1 MRRQSGSALVQ
12 TMACRL
18 FGAKPF
24 SELVLRYCQLDR
36 WEQSTVKLISK
47 YSTFHSRNFTWKY
60 HLRNVGHFVQWRW
73 VKVNP
78 YWYNW
83 TLRYALNKSVFH
95 RFLGLLH
102 IKFPNW
108 IGPVPHHVYSYLIH
122 CPYINHF
129 TGIFVC
135 LFAHQVE
142 VCAFQNTVIDILHN
156 STFYRDKRG
165 LVRPTRHIWTHRHG
179 HILSAP
185 DSINQFLFIA
195 VCWTSNGRNAV
206 HVTNK
211 LKTISILRGH
221 FKQSIY
227 TAPMKHTSIMQHERW

>member
-24 SELVLRYCQLDR
+24 SEPVLRYCQLDR
-36 WEQSTVKLISK
+36 WEQSSVKLISK

-60 HLRNVGHFVQWRW
+60 HLRNVGHFVQGRW

-83 TLRYALNKSVFH
+83 TLRYALNMSVFH
-95 RFLGLLH
+95 RFLSLLH

-108 IGPVPHHVYSYLIH
+108 IGPVPHHVLFVPYS
-122 CPYINHF
+122 
-129 TGIFVC
+129 
-135 LFAHQVE
+135 
-142 VCAFQNTVIDILHN
+142 LHN

-185 DSINQFLFIA
+185 NSINQFLFLA

-206 HVTNK
+206 LVTNK
-211 LKTISILRGH
+211 LKIISILRGH

-227 TAPMKHTSIMQHERW
+227 TAPIKHTSIMQHERW